1 MKKRKISKVIKKE
14 FKKDLDNLK
23 DKTIL
28 LINAGSVKKRFILKK
43 INQLGPKVI
52 LLNRKKEAWAE
63 KYVDHWILADNNNF
77 EESIQAVK
85 EFIASHQKIKIDGV
99 VTFWEDDVLLTSRII
114 DRFHFIGIP
123 FNIAKNAR
131 NKYLFRDFCYKNNIP
146 APKYT
151 YIRSEKD
158 IKKIIR
164 EFNFP
169 LVIKPAFGSSSA
181 YVIKIENVED
191 LRNSYKFIKK
201 SISTEIESALRNGLD
216 ILVEEYIDG
225 DEVDIDMLLQ
235 NGRIKF
241 QAISDN
247 TKTKEPFFVETDR
260 LTPSQLPEDDQK
272 LLLEMADYI
281 LEKMNVQNGCIH
293 LEAKFLKGRGIPIE
307 VNLRM
312 GGDEI
317 YSSTKE
323 AWGVDLIENA
333 LKIACGIY
341 IPKQKSENPRQ
352 YLIARTLMPDFSGV
366 LSKLEIDPR
375 IEKNKYVKEFQF
387 FKKVGDSVLVPPEGY
402 EYFGWLMVSGDNYLD
417 ASDNLEEVIKY
428 IECEVAKFDPE
439 SSIGTTSGKKPISL
453 SRLYKGTTIAN
464 FSKIEKIR
472 KIDLKDQKNL
482 YIGIAGNFSSNG
494 SEKNAG
500 DYVERVLKERGYKT
514 AIFDFDNVRK
524 VINELERSN
533 VDFIFNACEKVN
545 NQDVLEPHAAS
556 LFDLLKIP
564 YTGSSPFTLA
574 SCMDKIKAKKLLDFH
589 KISTPAWDY
598 LYDLNDEIR
607 KDLEYPLIV
616 KPSNTSNLVAI
627 SDECIVINEKQLK
640 AQLEKII
647 KKLARPAIIEEFIE
661 GDEYDVSILGMK
673 NDGLNILPLCRSVF
687 DKLPKNHW
695 HIYSSENKLKGAATN
710 SLIKKQIPP
719 KKISKNL
726 QALIIEMALDTYNI
740 FDCHDYGRT
749 EIRLD
754 KNNNPYVLG
763 LSPNPSL
770 NENDILPMS
779 AKVAG
784 FDYGDLIEEIIGIA
798 IKRYK
803 EKPIYNHLSF

>member
-1 MKKRKISKVIKKE
+1 MKKE
-14 FKKDLDNLK
+14 FKNDPNSLK
-23 DKTIL
+23 NKTIL
-28 LINAGSVKKRFILKK
+28 LINAGSVKKRFILKR

-52 LLNRKKEAWAE
+52 LLNRKKESWAE
-63 KYVDHWILADNNNF
+63 KYVDHWILADNTNF
-77 EESIQAVK
+77 DESIQAVK
-85 EFIASHQKIKIDGV
+85 EFINANQKIKIDGV

-131 NKYLFRDFCYKNNIP
+131 NKFLFRDFCYKNNIP
-146 APKYT
+146 APRYT
-151 YIRSEKD
+151 YIRSEND
-158 IKKIIR
+158 IRKIIK

-181 YVIKIENVED
+181 YVIKIENEKE

-201 SISTEIESALRNGLD
+201 SISTETESALRNGLD

-225 DEVDIDMLLQ
+225 DEVDVDILLQ

-260 LTPSQLPEDDQK
+260 LTPSQLPEGDQK

-293 LEAKFLKGRGIPIE
+293 LEAKYLKGRGIPIE

-323 AWGVDLIENA
+323 AWGVDMIKDS

-341 IPKQKSENPRQ
+341 IPRYKTEKPKQH
-352 YLIARTLMPDFSGV
+352 LIARTLMPDYSGI
-366 LSKLEIDPR
+366 LSKLEIDKK
-375 IEKNKYVKEFQF
+375 IEKNKYVKDFQF
-387 FKKVGDSVLVPPEGY
+387 FKKIGDSVLVPPEGY

-417 ASDNLEEVIKY
+417 ASDNLEEIVKY

-439 SSIGTTSGKKPISL
+439 SSIGTTLGKKPISL
-453 SRLYKGTTIAN
+453 SRLHKGTTIAN

-482 YIGIAGNFSSNG
+482 HIGIAGNFSSNKNNIG
-494 SEKNAG
+494 EHVEK
-500 DYVERVLKERGYKT
+500 VLIEKGYKT
-514 AIFDFDNVRK
+514 TIFDFDNIRK
-524 VINELERSN
+524 VIDELKRSN
-533 VDFIFNACEKVN
+533 VDFIFNVCEKVN

-574 SCMDKIKAKKLLDFH
+574 LCMDKIKFKKMLDFH
-589 KISTPAWDY
+589 KISTPLWDY
-598 LYDLNDEIR
+598 MYDLDDEIR
-607 KDLEYPLIV
+607 NDLEYPLIV
-616 KPSNTSNLVAI
+616 KPSNTDELVGISND
-627 SDECIVINEKQLK
+627 SIVTNEKQLK
-640 AQLEKII
+640 IQLEKVI
-647 KKLARPAIIEEFIE
+647 KKLNRPAIIEEFIE

-673 NDGLNILPLCRSVF
+673 NDNLNILPICRSVF
-687 DKLPKNHW
+687 DKLPKKYW
-695 HIYSSENKLKGAATN
+695 HIYSSVTKSVKGVTN
-710 SLIKKQIPP
+710 DLIKKQIPP

-726 QALIIEMALDTYNI
+726 QALITEMALDTYNI
-740 FDCHDYGRT
+740 LDCHDYGRV

-754 KNNNPYVLG
+754 KNNNPYVLE
-763 LSPNPSL
+763 LNPNPSI
-770 NENDILPMS
+770 NENDILPLS
-779 AKVAG
+779 AKSIG
-784 FDYGDLIEEIIGIA
+784 LNYGDLIEEIIAVA

-803 EKPIYNHLSF
+803 EKPAYNHLSF